1 MSIKA
6 GRVGVAPDQVDLF
19 GNIIGGGGSGGDAYT
34 KAESDAKFETITNAA
49 STYETKANAA
59 STYETKTNAA
69 STYETKANAADT
81 YETKANAAS
90 TYETKANAAD
100 TYETKANAASTYET
114 KANAADTYETKANA
128 ASTYETKT
136 HAADTYVTSSAVAGL
151 QSETL
156 DTPISMLSGNKTTV
170 ESALQ
175 GLNESN
181 ASLITLTTGNASK
194 ITLLS
199 TRTAV
204 QGKVCFVQCQV
215 HVTSGYSQSSSIQNA
230 VIISGVPVN
239 SIKGASCMVDTAGK
253 SIPLQILSS
262 GDDIVASFVNIA
274 VPAATYNFTYTWIC

>member
-59 STYETKTNAA
+59 STYETK
-69 STYETKANAADT
+69 
-81 YETKANAAS
+81 ANAAS

-100 TYETKANAASTYET
+100 TYETKANAADTYET
-114 KANAADTYETKANA
+114 KANAAD
-128 ASTYETKT
+128 TYETKT

-204 QGKVCFVQCQV
+204 QGRVCFVQCQV
-215 HVTSGYSQSSSIQNA
+215 NVTSGYSQSSSAQNA
-230 VIISGVPVN
+230 VIISGVPAN
-239 SIKGASCMVDTAGK
+239 SIKGASCMVDSAGK
-253 SIPLQILSS
+253 NIPLQILSS

-274 VPAATYNFTYTWIC
+274 VPASTYNFTYTWIC